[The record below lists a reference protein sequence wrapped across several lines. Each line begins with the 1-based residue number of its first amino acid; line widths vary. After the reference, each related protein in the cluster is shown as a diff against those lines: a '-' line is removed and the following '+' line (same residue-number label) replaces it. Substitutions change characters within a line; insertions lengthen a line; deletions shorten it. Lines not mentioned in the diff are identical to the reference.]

1 MARRPPAEPRSGSA
15 VRAVGLHL
23 SPMLSPH
30 PRRPS
35 ALAEVDAAGC
45 LVELLDLDSDDEI
58 LAGVPAESLLA
69 IDAPLEVPNEDGNRG
84 IERLIAW
91 CDVPL
96 FPVAGVRLDKVMG
109 GRRGVD
115 LALSLRSAAAVV
127 VEASPELIL
136 RQLIFEQQRRESAPL
151 DLARY
156 REIFL
161 QTRAPAYRPK
171 GAGRAK
177 PAGLEPATRILAREV
192 DLGAY
197 APADGAGDLEAIA
210 DAARLDAIACA
221 YAAHRALEGPAP
233 SILIGAPGEGEMLL
247 PVDANLLERLE
258 INLRRMRAQGELPP
272 AMDIRPAAFA

>member
-1 MARRPPAEPRSGSA
+1 
-15 VRAVGLHL
+15 
-23 SPMLSPH
+23 MLSPH

-35 ALAEVDAAGC
+35 ALAEVDGAGR
-45 LVELLDLDSDDEI
+45 LVELLDVDSDDEI

-69 IDAPLEVPNEDGNRG
+69 IDAPLEVPNEHGNRG

-96 FPVAGVRLDKVMG
+96 FPVAGVRLDKVVG

-115 LALSLRSAAAVV
+115 LAPSLRSAAAVV

-177 PAGLEPATRILAREV
+177 PAGLEPATRILAHEV

-233 SILIGAPGEGEMLL
+233 SILIGAPREGEMLL

-258 INLRRMRAQGELPP
+258 INLGRMRAQGELPP